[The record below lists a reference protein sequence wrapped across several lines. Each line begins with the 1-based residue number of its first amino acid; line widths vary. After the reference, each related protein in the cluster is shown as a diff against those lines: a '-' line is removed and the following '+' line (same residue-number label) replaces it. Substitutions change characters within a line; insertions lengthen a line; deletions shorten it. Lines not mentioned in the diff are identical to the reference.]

1 MRAAVLADVG
11 RIEVRDVALPVLR
24 PDEVRVRVQAV
35 GLCGTDLHI
44 FAGHANYNRDAR
56 GRLVPLRE
64 SPQILGHE
72 IAGVVEETG
81 AAVHDLVPGD
91 RVVLDQ
97 GRNCRSEARRPV
109 CEYCAT
115 GDSHQCEHYAEHGIT
130 GLPGGF
136 AETIAVPAVNAVRLE
151 SDLEPGRAALT
162 EPLGCIVHST
172 HLVETI
178 TARYSLRASD
188 SARRVRAALICGGG
202 PSGLLFVQYLRTVI
216 GFDGALLVSEPNAL
230 KRSLAERF
238 GAEAIDPGA
247 ADVAEAVRERTGG
260 RMVELLIEASGVGP
274 VFARIPEYIRK
285 QATVLLYGHGH
296 AGADLSALN
305 GVLFREP
312 ALIASVGAS
321 GGFEPDGRPTTY
333 VRALRHLEAGRIEGA
348 PLITHRYESLDSI
361 PAAFGGDHA
370 RPDYVKGVITL
381 GKDRTS

>member
-11 RIEVRDVALPVLR
+11 RIEVRDVALPALR

-64 SPQILGHE
+64 APQILGHE
-72 IAGVVEETG
+72 IAGVIEETG
-81 AAVHDLVPGD
+81 ATVRDVAVGD

-136 AETIAVPAVNAVRLE
+136 AESITVPAVNVVRLDSALDPE
-151 SDLEPGRAALT
+151 RATLT

-172 HLVETI
+172 HLVEN
-178 TARYSLRASD
+178 AASRYSLRAAD
-188 SARRVRAALICGGG
+188 GARRVRTALIAGGG
-202 PSGLLFVQYLRTVI
+202 PSGLMFVQYLRNVV
-216 GFDGALLVSEPNAL
+216 GFEGTLLVSEPNAI

-238 GAEAIDPGA
+238 GAEAIDPGTV
-247 ADVAEAVRERTGG
+247 DVAEAVRERTAG
-260 RMVELLIEASGVGP
+260 RNVELLIEASGAGA
-274 VFARIPEYIRK
+274 VFARIPELIRK

-296 AGADLSALN
+296 AGQDLSVLN
-305 GVLFREP
+305 GVLFLEP

-321 GGFEPDGRPTTY
+321 GGFEADGRPTTY
-333 VRALRHLEAGRIEGA
+333 VRALGHLEAGRIEAA
-348 PLITHRYESLDSI
+348 PLITHHYESLDSI

-381 GKDRTS
+381 

>member
-11 RIEVRDVALPVLR
+11 RIEVRDVALPALR

-64 SPQILGHE
+64 APQILGHE
-72 IAGVVEETG
+72 IAGVIEETG
-81 AAVHDLVPGD
+81 ATVRDVAVGD

-136 AETIAVPAVNAVRLE
+136 AESITVPAVNVVRLDSALDPE
-151 SDLEPGRAALT
+151 RATLT

-172 HLVETI
+172 HLVEN
-178 TARYSLRASD
+178 AASRYSLRAAD
-188 SARRVRAALICGGG
+188 GARRVRTALIAGGG
-202 PSGLLFVQYLRTVI
+202 PSGLMFVQYLRNVV
-216 GFDGALLVSEPNAL
+216 GFEGTLLVSEPNAI

-238 GAEAIDPGA
+238 GAETIDPGTV
-247 ADVAEAVRERTGG
+247 DVAEAVRERTAG
-260 RMVELLIEASGVGP
+260 RNVELLIEASGAGA
-274 VFARIPEYIRK
+274 VFARIPELIRK

-296 AGADLSALN
+296 AGQDLSVLN
-305 GVLFREP
+305 GVLFLEP

-321 GGFEPDGRPTTY
+321 GGFEADGRPTTY
-333 VRALRHLEAGRIEGA
+333 VRALGHLEAGRIEAA
-348 PLITHRYESLDSI
+348 PLITHHYESLDSI

-381 GKDRTS
+381 

>member
-11 RIEVRDVALPVLR
+11 RIEIRDVALPALR

-72 IAGVVEETG
+72 IAGVIEETG
-81 AAVHDLVPGD
+81 AAVRDVAIGD

-136 AETIAVPAVNAVRLE
+136 AESIAVPAVNVVRLDSE
-151 SDLEPGRAALT
+151 LDPERATLT

-172 HLVETI
+172 HLVEHV
-178 TARYSLRASD
+178 ASRYSLRAAD
-188 SARRVRAALICGGG
+188 GARRVRTALIAGGG
-202 PSGLLFVQYLRTVI
+202 PSGLMFVQYLRNVI
-216 GFDGALLVSEPNAL
+216 RFDGTLLVSEPNAL
-230 KRSLAERF
+230 KCSLAERF
-238 GAEAIDPGA
+238 GAEALDP
-247 ADVAEAVRERTGG
+247 DTVDLAETVRERTGG
-260 RMVELLIEASGVGP
+260 RMAELLIEASGVGA
-274 VFARIPEYIRK
+274 VFARIPELIRK

-296 AGADLSALN
+296 AGQDLSALN
-305 GVLFREP
+305 GVLFLEP
-312 ALIASVGAS
+312 ALVASVGAS

-333 VRALRHLEAGRIEGA
+333 VRALGHLEAGRVEAA
-348 PLITHRYESLDSI
+348 PLITHSYESLDAI

-381 GKDRTS
+381 